1 MAAIWVGRAVIV
13 ETIEQGLVHLR
24 ERTSGSMTGAY
35 PPINV
40 ASYMKLYGTR
50 SRAILRETTVL
61 GFRAISGLVTIGLR
75 MLDLMRHTHW
85 QWERSIC
92 TRGQ

>member
-1 MAAIWVGRAVIV
+1 
-13 ETIEQGLVHLR
+13 
-24 ERTSGSMTGAY
+24 MTGAY

-50 SRAILRETTVL
+50 STAILRETTVL
-61 GFRAISGLVTIGLR
+61 AFRAISGLVTIGLR

-85 QWERSIC
+85 QWERNIC
-92 TRGQ
+92 TLG